1 MKLYTADCRGDAKNT
16 SYPHCVEIKT
26 KRDFIQAMN
35 RDHMTAAMTNNY
47 RDSSNF
53 EGCDCIMF
61 DIDNTHTDDPE
72 GWITADDIAETF
84 PVNYML
90 VRSRNYMK
98 EKRKVDKKTGAV
110 KISEPREKWH
120 VYAPLAH
127 PITRADDFAQLIKNI
142 LCLFPFLDPA
152 AIDTARFFF
161 GVENPHVTFETGGQC
176 IDEYLDSADPIEL
189 RHDKEAAILNFAEKI
204 KSGDYKD
211 EKQTRLVVTIGCE
224 FLEIKNPL
232 PSSAPEQYD
241 LNNLELG
248 DNLDW
253 IDAADQRRALQWL
266 ENWAQQWSVT
276 LGRRYTIPSGV
287 HAGAV
292 AICVTCPWEH
302 EHSGGN
308 WPDNEA
314 VILVERSGKLDFV
327 CRHSHG
333 AALHWSDYRKACE
346 RPDLDGAAEALREGS
361 ATQQKPAEENT
372 RPDSVLTYINTR
384 MDEDITKFAQE
395 IKTGFAEFDREA
407 GGLYPGL
414 YTIGAVSSLGKTS
427 FCLQLADQI
436 AAGGHDVLFFSME
449 QTRLELVSKSIVRTI
464 AKKDITTTLTSLK
477 LRRGYLPQPA
487 LDAAREYCESVGDR
501 LSIIEGIFNCDINY
515 ISNYIRDYIKLND
528 RRPVVFIDYLQILQP
543 TEDAQRRPNDTK
555 ATIDAAVREL
565 KIMSH
570 ELRIPV
576 IVISSLNRA
585 NYLLPIDFE
594 SFKES
599 GLIEYSSDV
608 IFGLQFRCLHDPEFE
623 KIKTITEKR
632 DRISREKNS
641 TPRKLE
647 LVALKNRYGRPSF
660 CCGFDYFPSVDLFRE
675 VTTDFTPADEL
686 ATEGEEAT
694 PWGTDYLNM
703 RR

>member
-16 SYPHCVEIKT
+16 LYPHCVEIKT
-26 KRDFIQAMN
+26 KRDFIQAMSC
-35 RDHMTAAMTNNY
+35 DHMTAAMTDSR
-47 RDSSNF
+47 RDSAHF

-61 DIDNTHTDDPE
+61 DVDNTHTDDPD
-72 GWITADDIAETF
+72 GWITADDIGETF

-110 KISEPREKWH
+110 TISEAREKWH

-127 PITRADDFAQLIKNI
+127 KIERPADFEQLIKNI

-176 IDEYLDSADPIEL
+176 IDEYLDSIDPIEL
-189 RHDKEAAILNFAEKI
+189 RHDKEASILDFAEKI

-211 EKQTRLVVTIGCE
+211 NKYTRLVVNIGCE
-224 FLEIKNPL
+224 FLELKNPL
-232 PSSAPEQYD
+232 PSAPDQYD
-241 LNNLELG
+241 LNNLELD
-248 DNLDW
+248 DNTNW
-253 IDAADQRRALQWL
+253 IDDATQRNALQWL
-266 ENWAQQWSVT
+266 EEWAEQWDVN
-276 LGRRYTIPSGV
+276 LGRRYMIRGGV
-287 HAGAV
+287 HAGAI

-302 EHSGGN
+302 EHSGGD
-308 WPDNEA
+308 WPDNES
-314 VILVERSGKLDFV
+314 VILVERSGKYGYL

-333 AALHWSDYRKACE
+333 HAISWTDYRKACE
-346 RPDLDGAAEALREGS
+346 RPDLDNAGQALRER
-361 ATQQKPAEENT
+361 AAAQQQKPAEENT
-372 RPDSVLTYINTR
+372 KPDNVLHYINTQ
-384 MDEDITKFAQE
+384 MDEDITGFAQE

-414 YTIGAVSSLGKTS
+414 YTIGAVSSLGKTT
-427 FCLQLADQI
+427 FCAQMADQI

-464 AKKDITTTLTSLK
+464 AKKDITTTLNSLK
-477 LRRGYLPQPA
+477 VRRGYLPQPA
-487 LDAAREYCESVGDR
+487 LDAAREYCEAVGDR

-528 RRPVVFIDYLQILQP
+528 RRPVVFIDYLQILRP
-543 TEDAQRRPNDTK
+543 TDDGKQRPNDTR

-565 KIMSH
+565 KILSH
-570 ELRIPV
+570 EHKIPV

-599 GLIEYSSDV
+599 GLIEYSSDC

-694 PWGTDYLNM
+694 PWETDYLNM